1 MTWATDR
8 LDELLAGT
16 AELPPVVQTLRL
28 GVLDMWQPGIV
39 RKVWRACPEILH
51 ADGSMFGG
59 YIAALADQMAAFA
72 AMTVVP
78 EGHAYRTT
86 SLQVQYFKLT
96 RSPTLHI
103 EARVLSQS
111 KSIIAVDVDFS
122 LGSSLVARA
131 TASQHVF
138 ALPATPPPL
147 SPA

>member
-8 LDELLAGT
+8 LDALLAG
-16 AELPPVVQTLRL
+16 AGEAPPVVQTLRL
-28 GVLDMWQPGIV
+28 GLLDMWQPGIV
-39 RKVWRACPEILH
+39 RKVWHACPEILH

-86 SLQVQYFKLT
+86 SLQVQFFKLT

-138 ALPATPPPL
+138 ALPATPVPL

>member
-1 MTWATDR
+1 MTWATER
-8 LDELLAGT
+8 LDALVAGA
-16 AELPPVVQTLRL
+16 AEPPPVVQTLRL
-28 GVLDMWQPGIV
+28 GLLDMWQPGLV
-39 RKVWRACPEILH
+39 RKTWRASPEILQ

-78 EGHAYRTT
+78 DGHAYRTT
-86 SLQVQYFKLT
+86 ALQVQFFKLT

-103 EARVLSQS
+103 EGRVLSQS

-122 LGSSLVARA
+122 QGDSLIARA

-138 ALPATPPPL
+138 ALPGTPPPL